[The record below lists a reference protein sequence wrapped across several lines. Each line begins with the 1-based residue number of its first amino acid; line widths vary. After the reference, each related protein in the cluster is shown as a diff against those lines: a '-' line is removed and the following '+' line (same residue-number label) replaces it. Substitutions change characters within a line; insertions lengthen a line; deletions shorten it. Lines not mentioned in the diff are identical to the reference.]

1 MAGHSKWAKVKHF
14 KGAIDAKRSK
24 LFGKIAKEIMIAV
37 KMGSSGDPDMNPRL
51 RMALLKARMASMPRD
66 NIERAIKKASGEGAA
81 VSYEDLVYEVYGP
94 SGVAILIELST
105 DNRNRTSA
113 EIRAILTRHNG
124 SMATSGAVSRLFQKK
139 GQFIIEREAADEDKL
154 MEVAM
159 NAGAEDF
166 KSEPEGYEII
176 TEPGDFE
183 VVSKALD
190 EAGIT
195 CANASITQLPTMITP
210 VAPDMVETV
219 QKLIDALED
228 QDDVQEVFTNAD
240 M

>member
-139 GQFIIEREAADEDKL
+139 GPFIIEREAADEDKL

-183 VVSKALD
+183 AVSKALD

>member
-183 VVSKALD
+183 AVSKALD

-210 VAPDMVETV
+210 VAPDMMENV